1 MIRTLLRGAAPAALL
16 AAVCAGP
23 AAGQSL
29 LASRGLGYPL
39 EPVDA
44 RSQGLGGVTTGLS
57 DPFPS
62 LVNPASAAGIPAPSF
77 LITLQSDHYDAT
89 AGAEQTSGSTARFPQ
104 LLGVFP
110 FSSRLAVQLGYGS
123 YLDQHW
129 QVARADSIDLSTGR
143 TAVNDRFV
151 SAGGIARFQGGVG
164 YRLTEKI
171 SLGASVDVFT
181 GAANDSVTR
190 IISGLEPVT
199 SAVTYTYTGV
209 QVGGGVRFQPL
220 ANLSF
225 SAAVHGGGHVRA
237 RSDSTGTERKDYAN
251 PLSVDAGASTLL
263 GGRTMIVA
271 SGHWARWSGLNDDL
285 SSTGGARDAASVAAG
300 VEYQGFQLF
309 RKVLPLRLGG
319 RYAQLPFRWTG
330 TDPAFPNERAITAG
344 LGWRFAGR
352 AAAIDIGGEKGW
364 RGGSAAGID
373 EPYWRL
379 AFSIQVLG
387 R

>member
-1 MIRTLLRGAAPAALL
+1 MIRTILRGAAPAALL
-16 AAVCAGP
+16 AAVVAGP

-39 EPVDA
+39 EPIDA
-44 RSQGLGGVTTGLS
+44 RSRALGGVTTGLS

-62 LVNPASAAGIPAPSF
+62 LVNPASAAGLPAPSF
-77 LITLQSDHYDAT
+77 IITLQNDHYNAT
-89 AGAEQTSGSTARFPQ
+89 AGAEQSSGSTARFPQ

-110 FSSRLAVQLGYGS
+110 ISGRVAFQLGYGS

-129 QVARADSIDLSTGR
+129 QVARADSITLSTGR
-143 TAVNDRFV
+143 TAVNDRFI
-151 SAGGIARFQGGVG
+151 SAGGVARFQGGVG
-164 YRLTEKI
+164 YRVTEKI
-171 SLGASVDVFT
+171 SVGASADVFT

-190 IISGLEPVT
+190 QISGLEPVT

-220 ANLSF
+220 MNLSL
-225 SAAVHGGGHVRA
+225 SAAVHGGGHIRA
-237 RSDSTGTERKDYAN
+237 SSDSTGTERKDYAN
-251 PLSVDAGASTLL
+251 PLTVDAGASTLL
-263 GGRTMIVA
+263 GGHTVIVA
-271 SGHWARWSGLNDDL
+271 SGHWSQWSRLNDDL
-285 SSTGGARDAASVAAG
+285 SSTGGARDAASVSGG

-309 RKVLPLRLGG
+309 RKVLPLRIGG
-319 RYAQLPFRWTG
+319 RYAQLPFRWSG

-352 AAAIDIGGEKGW
+352 AAAIDVGGERGW

-373 EPYWRL
+373 EPYWR
-379 AFSIQVLG
+379 FSFSLRVLG

>member
-16 AAVCAGP
+16 AAVIAGP

-39 EPVDA
+39 EPIDA
-44 RSQGLGGVTTGLS
+44 RSRGLGGVTTGLS

-77 LITLQSDHYDAT
+77 IVTLQNDHYDAT
-89 AGAEQTSGSTARFPQ
+89 AGAERTSGSTARFPQ

-110 FSSRLAVQLGYGS
+110 VSGRLALQLGYGS

-129 QVARADSIDLSTGR
+129 QVARDDSITLSTGR
-143 TAVNDRFV
+143 TAVNDRFI
-151 SAGGIARFQGGVG
+151 SAGGVARFQGGVG
-164 YRLTEKI
+164 YRLNEKI
-171 SLGASVDVFT
+171 SVGASLDVFT
-181 GAANDSVTR
+181 GAANDSVVRT
-190 IISGLEPVT
+190 ITGLESVT

-220 ANLSF
+220 TNLSL

-237 RSDSTGTERKDYAN
+237 SSDSTGTERKDYAN
-251 PLSVDAGASTLL
+251 PLTVDAGASTLL

-271 SGHWARWSGLNDDL
+271 SGHWARWSALDGDL
-285 SSTGGARDAASVAAG
+285 SATGGARDASSVSAG
-300 VEYQGFQLF
+300 VEYTGFQLF
-309 RKVLPLRLGG
+309 RKVLPLRVGG

-352 AAAIDIGGEKGW
+352 GAAIDIGGERGW
-364 RGGSAAGID
+364 RGGTAAGID
-373 EPYWRL
+373 EPYWRF
-379 AFSIQVLG
+379 AFSVQVLG